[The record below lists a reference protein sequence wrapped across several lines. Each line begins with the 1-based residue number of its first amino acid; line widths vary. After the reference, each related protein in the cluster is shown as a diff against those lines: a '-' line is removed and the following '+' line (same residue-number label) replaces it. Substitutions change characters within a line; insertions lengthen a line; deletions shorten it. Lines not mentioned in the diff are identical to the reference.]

1 MDIIY
6 PVFSLV
12 MLTFIV
18 AFATGISRVI
28 SVRRR
33 EVNPKHY
40 ILMTGGT
47 PPEYVQKIG
56 RNFANLLETPIL
68 FYLLAALVVTLK
80 IDSAL
85 MLNLA
90 WFYVVLRLV
99 HTLIHIS
106 YNYVIHRFL
115 AFALSMLSLLA
126 MWIEFIRLAG

>member
-40 ILMTGGT
+40 ILMTGDT
-47 PPEYVQKIG
+47 PPDYVQKIG

-68 FYLLAALVVTLK
+68 FYLLAALVVALK
-80 IDSAL
+80 IDSTL

-90 WFYVVLRLV
+90 WLYVGFRLV

-106 YNYVIHRFL
+106 YNYVIHRFM
-115 AFALSMLSLLA
+115 AFVLSMLTLLA